1 TEEAP
6 ESPYQASLNPAQHH
20 PSSRK
25 HTATRVAPPDDLV
38 RSRAPPPDDLV
49 RSRAPPPE
57 AVVQSDAPNSESP
70 SHNIKDMIK
79 QYQHP
84 SDPAPSHPAQTHRPP
99 REPKEEGGSKVT
111 KATKPRP
118 PALADS
124 HSSPLPPPVSREL
137 PVEEETSQTQLHHR
151 SSEEHYTYTNTP
163 WKIYLRKEVFYPK
176 DNFNTP
182 LLLELLFRQIVHDTF
197 SEACIRITQEE
208 RAKMKALFG
217 TNH

>member
-1 TEEAP
+1 MTWCGP
-6 ESPYQASLNPAQHH
+6 G
-20 PSSRK
+20 
-25 HTATRVAPPDDLV
+25 
-38 RSRAPPPDDLV
+38 
-49 RSRAPPPE
+49 PPPE
-57 AVVQSDAPNSESP
+57 GVVQSDASNSESP
-70 SHNIKDMIK
+70 SHNIKDMIR

-84 SDPAPSHPAQTHRPP
+84 SNPAPSQPAHTHRRGEGKMFTKKPDPHDEAMYILKDQMANPPPQKSFSPAAP

-163 WKIYLRKEVFYPK
+163 WKIYLRKEV
-176 DNFNTP
+176 NTLTHP
-182 LLLELLFRQIVHDTF
+182 GRFT
-197 SEACIRITQEE
+197 
-208 RAKMKALFG
+208 
-217 TNH
+217 

>member
-1 TEEAP
+1 MFTKKPDPHEEAM
-6 ESPYQASLNPAQHH
+6 YILKDQMAN
-20 PSSRK
+20 
-25 HTATRVAPPDDLV
+25 
-38 RSRAPPPDDLV
+38 PPPQK
-49 RSRAPPPE
+49 SFSPAAPR
-57 AVVQSDAPNSESP
+57 
-70 SHNIKDMIK
+70 K
-79 QYQHP
+79 
-84 SDPAPSHPAQTHRPP
+84 
-99 REPKEEGGSKVT
+99 PKEEGGSKVT
-111 KATKPRP
+111 KATKSRP

-124 HSSPLPPPVSREL
+124 HSSPLPSPVAREL

-151 SSEEHYTYTNTP
+151 SSEDHYTYTNTP

-208 RAKMKALFG
+208 RTKMKALKP